1 MEATPQD
8 LSKQT
13 EAVLKELQTDI
24 ATVMGPALAGS
35 LDPQQL
41 QDRLLEVGYPPAR
54 ASSAEDKAAYMKKLS
69 DIMQK
74 AIQEQTTQAFN
85 AAQGKA
91 GASNTFGISLP
102 SWDRGNGTSTP
113 PSSMNI
119 SLPY

>member
-35 LDPQQL
+35 LDSQQL
-41 QDRLLEVGYPPAR
+41 QDRLSEVGYPPAR
-54 ASSAEDKAAYMKKLS
+54 ASSAKDKAAYMKKLS

-74 AIQEQTTQAFN
+74 AVGLER
-85 AAQGKA
+85 
-91 GASNTFGISLP
+91 LP
-102 SWDRGNGTSTP
+102 CPR
-113 PSSMNI
+113 
-119 SLPY
+119 